1 MSTDAA
7 AMSVPAGPTEGRRLR
22 REAWGFAI
30 GSAFFFAGALP
41 WYADWVGA
49 VGANLTFFIGS
60 IFFTLA
66 GFIQLSLSGR
76 KAPHARMNG
85 ADRADWW
92 AAAIQFVGTLLFNIS
107 TGAALAAAIAR
118 PDAVGIGW
126 RPDAWG
132 SLAFLVS
139 STLAVIATKDRGRLW
154 DSDART
160 WHGTWL
166 NLAGS
171 VAFGVSAVG
180 AYVVPVT
187 GDFVSEFWANLGTAL
202 GAVCFFVAALLSRR
216 TIPQE

>member
-1 MSTDAA
+1 MSE
-7 AMSVPAGPTEGRRLR
+7 SAGPQVTTVRRLR
-22 REAWGFAI
+22 REAWGFAV
-30 GSAFFFAGALP
+30 GSACFFVGALP
-41 WYADWVGA
+41 WYVEWLGVVA
-49 VGANLTFFIGS
+49 ANLTFFIGS

-76 KAPHARMNG
+76 KTPHARMNR

-92 AAAIQFVGTLLFNIS
+92 AAAIQFAGTLLFNIS

-118 PDAVGIGW
+118 PDAVGVGW

-132 SLAFLVS
+132 SLAFLVA
-139 STLAVIATKDRGRLW
+139 STLALVATKDRGQLW
-154 DSDART
+154 DTDART

-171 VAFGVSAVG
+171 VAFGASAVG
-180 AYVVPVT
+180 AYVIPET

-202 GAVCFFVAALLSRR
+202 GAVCFLVAALLSRR
-216 TIPQE
+216 TIPKG

>member
-7 AMSVPAGPTEGRRLR
+7 AMSVPAGPTTRRLR
-22 REAWGFAI
+22 REAWGFAV

-107 TGAALAAAIAR
+107 TGAALAAAIACSR
-118 PDAVGIGW
+118 LLEFDDAAHLYTTDEPAADEAV
-126 RPDAWG
+126 
-132 SLAFLVS
+132 LEFL
-139 STLAVIATKDRGRLW
+139 TR
-154 DSDART
+154 
-160 WHGTWL
+160 
-166 NLAGS
+166 
-171 VAFGVSAVG
+171 
-180 AYVVPVT
+180 
-187 GDFVSEFWANLGTAL
+187 
-202 GAVCFFVAALLSRR
+202 
-216 TIPQE
+216 